1 MKTVI
6 VEDEFIATQ
15 ALERLIHE
23 VDKDI
28 QVVAVLQS
36 VEESIEWFSQ
46 NPAPDFVFMDIHL
59 GDGSSF
65 SIFDKTNIT
74 CPIIFTTAYDEY
86 ALKAFELNSIDY
98 LLKPI
103 IQKDLERA
111 IGKFRNFTSKSDN
124 TDMVAN
130 ILAMLQ
136 QTKDIYKSHF
146 LIPYK
151 DKLQPLAVD
160 KIAFLYS
167 EFKIA
172 KITTFDGQAFM
183 VDYSLD
189 ELSRQ
194 LDPSLFFRVNRQY
207 IIAHKAIKDI
217 SIWFGGKLSVNLYV
231 PTPEKIIV
239 SRARVPGF
247 KEWYTK

>member
-6 VEDEFIATQ
+6 VEDEFIAAQ
-15 ALERLIHE
+15 ALERLIRE
-23 VDKDI
+23 VDKEI

-46 NPAPDFVFMDIHL
+46 NSAPDFVFMDIHL

-86 ALKAFELNSIDY
+86 ALKSFELNSIDY

-103 IQKDLERA
+103 NKKDLERA
-111 IGKFRNFTSKSDN
+111 IGKFRNFTSKNDN
-124 TDMVAN
+124 ADMVAN
-130 ILAMLQ
+130 ILATLQ

-160 KIAFLYS
+160 RIAFLYS

-172 KITTFDGQAFM
+172 KITTFDGQTFTM
-183 VDYSLD
+183 DYSLD

-231 PTPEKIIV
+231 STPEKIIV

>member
-15 ALERLIHE
+15 ALERLIRE

-103 IQKDLERA
+103 NKKDLERA
-111 IGKFRNFTSKSDN
+111 IGKFRNFTSKNDN

-130 ILAMLQ
+130 ILATLQ

>member
-15 ALERLIHE
+15 ALERLIRE

-46 NPAPDFVFMDIHL
+46 NPAPDLVFMDIHL

-65 SIFDKTNIT
+65 SVFDKTNIT
-74 CPIIFTTAYDEY
+74 CPIVFTTAYDEY

-103 IQKDLERA
+103 NKKDLERA
-111 IGKFRNFTSKSDN
+111 IGKFRNFIPKNDN

-130 ILAMLQ
+130 ILATLQ
-136 QTKDIYKSHF
+136 LTKDIYKSHF

-160 KIAFLYS
+160 KIAFFYS

-172 KITTFDGQAFM
+172 KITTFDGQTFTM
-183 VDYSLD
+183 DYSLD

-231 PTPEKIIV
+231 PMPEKVIV